1 MFAFGAEQRL
11 VPPNSNPVIGVK
23 KPTKE
28 TTRDRVLTDDEIRR
42 LWSACATQ
50 NSYVSAWF
58 RLRLVTAQRGGEL
71 QMRWKDTD
79 PKSHFWTIP
88 AEPQGLGQRA
98 ADGMETLGVPVARNS
113 DGSSITGP
121 VLARFSDMPANT
133 TTLPILRGGVA
144 GTADPFSLD
153 TSLEERYGTHEQY
166 VAKVR
171 AAAERLVRG
180 RYLLE
185 DDAARLVA
193 QAEASKVLK

>member
-1 MFAFGAEQRL
+1 
-11 VPPNSNPVIGVK
+11 
-23 KPTKE
+23 
-28 TTRDRVLTDDEIRR
+28 
-42 LWSACATQ
+42 
-50 NSYVSAWF
+50 
-58 RLRLVTAQRGGEL
+58 
-71 QMRWKDTD
+71 
-79 PKSHFWTIP
+79 
-88 AEPQGLGQRA
+88 
-98 ADGMETLGVPVARNS
+98 
-113 DGSSITGP
+113 
-121 VLARFSDMPANT
+121 
-133 TTLPILRGGVA
+133 LPILRGGVA

>member
-88 AEPQGLGQRA
+88 AEFVKSARGHRVHLNQTARRLLAKVPRDDKSVWVLPKSFMGDYKHVDGVSHRA
-98 ADGMETLGVPVARNS
+98 AE
-113 DGSSITGP
+113 
-121 VLARFSDMPANT
+121 
-133 TTLPILRGGVA
+133 
-144 GTADPFSLD
+144 
-153 TSLEERYGTHEQY
+153 EERTITPSQGF
-166 VAKVR
+166 
-171 AAAERLVRG
+171 
-180 RYLLE
+180 
-185 DDAARLVA
+185 
-193 QAEASKVLK
+193 